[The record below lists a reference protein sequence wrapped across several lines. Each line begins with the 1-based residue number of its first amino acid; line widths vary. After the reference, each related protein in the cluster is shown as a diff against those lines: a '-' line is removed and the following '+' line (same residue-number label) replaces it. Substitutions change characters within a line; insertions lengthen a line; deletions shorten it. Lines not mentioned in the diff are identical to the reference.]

1 VNSEGEA
8 IIERLRPTMYFVGVT
23 TGGSS
28 INDVFPRWAD
38 ILGLK
43 GAQLLGVD
51 LPIHAPP
58 EEYRRVVRQIR
69 EDPLSLGALVTTHKL
84 DLLRAAHD
92 LFDEL
97 DRYAQLCNEV
107 SGISKREG
115 RVRGHAKDPITS
127 GIALEEIIEP
137 GHWASTGGEVMCL
150 GAGGAGVAITTYF
163 ATRHPREDR
172 PPRMTLI
179 DIEPSRLENVR
190 ALLDRIPDPGMQVE
204 LVLNAE
210 AQENDRR
217 MGALPAG
224 SLVIN
229 ATGMGKDI
237 PGSPTTVEAIFP
249 EEGIAWELNYRGEL
263 DFLRQARAQVPR
275 RNLRVHDGWHYFVVG
290 WAEIIAE
297 VFDVKLTPQ
306 ILEHLEAAAEAARP

>member
-69 EDPLSLGALVTTHKL
+69 EDPLS
-84 DLLRAAHD
+84 
-92 LFDEL
+92 
-97 DRYAQLCNEV
+97 
-107 SGISKREG
+107 
-115 RVRGHAKDPITS
+115 S

>member
-1 VNSEGEA
+1 MNGEGEA
-8 IIERLRPTMYFVGVT
+8 IIERVRPTMYFVGVT
-23 TGGSS
+23 TGASS

-38 ILGLK
+38 MLGLQ

-51 LPIHAPP
+51 LPIHAPS
-58 EEYRRVVRQIR
+58 EDYRRVVRQIR
-69 EDPLSLGALVTTHKL
+69 DDPLSLGALVTTHKL
-84 DLLRAAHD
+84 DLLQAARD
-92 LFDEL
+92 LFDDL
-97 DRYAQLCNEV
+97 DHYAQLCNEV

-127 GIALEEIIEP
+127 GMALEEILGP
-137 GHWASTGGEVMCL
+137 GHWASTGAEVMCL

-172 PPRMTLI
+172 PARMTLI
-179 DIEPSRLENVR
+179 DIEPARLENAR
-190 ALLDRIPDPGMQVE
+190 GLLDRIPDSGMQVA

-210 AQENDRR
+210 PQENDCR

-237 PGSPTTVEAIFP
+237 PGSPITDEGILP
-249 EEGIAWELNYRGEL
+249 QDGIAWELNYRGEL
-263 DFLRQARAQVPR
+263 DFLRQARAQMRR
-275 RNLRVHDGWHYFVVG
+275 RNLHVYDGWHYFVVG
-290 WAEIIAE
+290 WAEIIAK

-306 ILEHLEAAAEAARP
+306 ILEHLKAAAEAARP